1 MFDILNYLAV
11 DGVEDAP
18 IGTPEG
24 SVESQE
30 PQESTNTT
38 EVSNEPQEQ
47 AESNTDVLNE
57 IEIDGEKYTLDQIK
71 SFKQNS
77 ITAQEYLSMRE
88 EIQKERDMN
97 KDAFELFNYLKSKP
111 ELTQK
116 LYEFDS
122 TLEQNMKSNSV
133 NSETENR
140 IQELEIK
147 IRRDEIERSL
157 QSITSKDKDV
167 NEIELLKVATEN
179 NVSIEQA
186 YNIWRGQNFDK
197 ILEKRLN
204 ETKKTM
210 SDSLK
215 KNNEVTK
222 TIISNGDKKNDTSAT
237 FGLTDLELKFA
248 SKVGMTPEEYAKYKA

>member
-18 IGTPEG
+18 IETPEG

-57 IEIDGEKYTLDQIK
+57 IDIDGEKYTLDQIK

-179 NVSIEQA
+179 NVSVEQA

-248 SKVGMTPEEYAKYKA
+248 EKVGMTPSEYAKYKA